1 MEINGQN
8 NWLIFQAI
16 IGYNGFL
23 RSDASG
29 PGDSIS
35 EKYPEK
41 TPENQIKIKKP
52 DISKKV
58 RHGTC
63 LLYQYEPQQ
72 LFCGERKGSR

>member
-1 MEINGQN
+1 LEINGQN

-41 TPENQIKIKKP
+41 TELAYY
-52 DISKKV
+52 ISMSHNSCFV
-58 RHGTC
+58 
-63 LLYQYEPQQ
+63 E
-72 LFCGERKGSR
+72 KGREVDEV